1 MRKGKYQSSNFK
13 NYIKM
18 QRVTQQKSL
27 IQSKATNLSMEV
39 CQREIMRS
47 WLCIAQSEGRLLVQ
61 RPSVGLSQ
69 GAPAVEGQLLQGLAH
84 AKGGHIER

>member
-1 MRKGKYQSSNFK
+1 MK
-13 NYIKM
+13 
-18 QRVTQQKSL
+18 
-27 IQSKATNLSMEV
+27 V

>member
-18 QRVTQQKSL
+18 QGVTQQKSF

-61 RPSVGLSQ
+61 RPSVG
-69 GAPAVEGQLLQGLAH
+69 APAVEGQLLQGLAH